1 MVLLIAIIVGVALF
15 CFLHGYIAAAIVCLF
30 GFSKRYGWP
39 ALLIT
44 STFLFWHRHWFVA
57 SLPPL
62 LIMWNIWG
70 LRYVGGPV
78 SGGQGIVSTMKQQ
91 AASGVA
97 VAQYGLGGL
106 YFDGLGVLQDYAQA
120 AFWYRKAAEQGD
132 LGAQYKLGVL
142 YCYGLGVPQ
151 DYAQAAAWFR
161 KATEQADAVAQDGHG
176 AAAFMLIALG
186 VPHDY
191 ADAYFWLDL
200 AAAGKLMD
208 AEQVA
213 KCRDI
218 IASDLTPADLSRAQ
232 ERARKWFEAR
242 RAKS

>member
-70 LRYVGGPV
+70 LRYVGAPV
-78 SGGQGIVSTMKQQ
+78 SGGQGMVSTMKQQ

-120 AFWYRKAAEQGD
+120 AFG
-132 LGAQYKLGVL
+132 
-142 YCYGLGVPQ
+142 
-151 DYAQAAAWFR
+151 
-161 KATEQADAVAQDGHG
+161 
-176 AAAFMLIALG
+176 IA
-186 VPHDY
+186 
-191 ADAYFWLDL
+191 
-200 AAAGKLMD
+200 
-208 AEQVA
+208 
-213 KCRDI
+213 RR
-218 IASDLTPADLSRAQ
+218 LSRAILG
-232 ERARKWFEAR
+232 RNTSLGFCTAMA
-242 RAKS
+242 

>member
-1 MVLLIAIIVGVALF
+1 MVLLIAIIVGVAVF
-15 CFLHGYIAAAIVCLF
+15 CFLHGYSALAIVCLF

-44 STFLFWHRHWFVA
+44 SAFLFWHRHWFVA
-57 SLPPL
+57 LLPPL

-70 LRYVGGPV
+70 LKFEKKR
-78 SGGQGIVSTMKQQ
+78 IISTMKQQ
-91 AASGVA
+91 AASGNA
-97 VAQYGLGGL
+97 GAQYGLGGL
-106 YFDGLGVLQDYAQA
+106 YFDGLGVPQDYAQA

-142 YCYGLGVPQ
+142 YCYGVAVTQ

-186 VPHDY
+186 VPQDY
-191 ADAYFWLDL
+191 AEAYFWLDL

-218 IASDLTPADLSRAQ
+218 IASDLTPADLARVQ
-232 ERARKWFEAR
+232 ERARKRVEAYQ
-242 RAKS
+242 AKPQ